1 MQGSGAKRNTPGK
14 PGIIIKCNI
23 QISANEFLNL
33 LTWRHPVLHGMEQ
46 ELGDLFNWI
55 VNNYLSSQTSY
66 TGETECSYTI
76 LRVYCWK
83 NQTFKPEE
91 LKIGLTKSR
100 PVWMLAIESGEKC
113 DTRMSLYNIQ
123 QCPTWY
129 QKSFIAPGTFDQRRK
144 VKNLKIDLRGQ
155 PFKFCISLGMLK

>member
-1 MQGSGAKRNTPGK
+1 M
-14 PGIIIKCNI
+14 
-23 QISANEFLNL
+23 
-33 LTWRHPVLHGMEQ
+33 
-46 ELGDLFNWI
+46 
-55 VNNYLSSQTSY
+55 
-66 TGETECSYTI
+66 
-76 LRVYCWK
+76 
-83 NQTFKPEE
+83 
-91 LKIGLTKSR
+91 IGLTKSR

-123 QCPTWY
+123 QYPTWY